1 MTWMR
6 DLLEAAASR
15 IQVVVMTCHP
25 EHYAIENGRRHVVD
39 LSSCVQRRTIAAAQR
54 IGG

>member
-6 DLLEAAASR
+6 DLLEAAVSR

-25 EHYAIENGRRHVVD
+25 EHYAVENERRHVVD
-39 LSSCVQRRTIAAAQR
+39 LSNCVRRRTVAAAQL